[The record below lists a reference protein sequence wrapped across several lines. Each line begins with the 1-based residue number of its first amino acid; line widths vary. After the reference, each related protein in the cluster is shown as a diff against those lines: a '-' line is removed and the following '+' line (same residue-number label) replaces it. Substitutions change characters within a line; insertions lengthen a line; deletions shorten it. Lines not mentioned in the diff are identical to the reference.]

1 MINPIFQTVLS
12 MSLSG
17 TLLILVLLF
26 GGRLWKKKLSRQ
38 WQYYIWLVVLLR
50 LFLPF
55 GPEASLMARAE
66 QAAQRAMIQITE
78 RTPGESLSGQS
89 SEQSLDQRSE
99 ENGIFYG
106 NESAAVPDLQ
116 ESESSLN
123 DQEIHWKGSVFLG
136 NESTVRK
143 VAGTAWKYLGII
155 WLAAA
160 FAILIRKMTVYQS
173 YIRYVTIGAEPVN
186 DTALLDGLAV
196 TAQEMGIGRPIE
208 LRVNPLVASPMLVGY
223 FHPCIVLPRADVSEE
238 AFQYIVM
245 HELTHYKRRDIIYK
259 WLVQLAVCL
268 HWFNPFVYVMRREI
282 ELACEF
288 ACDEA
293 VIRRTGYG
301 RAKAYGETLLG
312 AMVAVGA
319 YREPLAAVTMS
330 ANKELLK
337 ERLGAIMNGGKKTKM
352 AAIITA
358 GLTVGIILGAVF
370 IGVFPTVA
378 ADKDGV
384 KVQSGKAEVA
394 ETDADKAIAE
404 VEDLEK
410 YYSGRS
416 LPMFYAAFGKLDEKE
431 QEAWLDRI
439 YVDGEIDFFSVSVW
453 QLDADSP
460 LIPSFAEKFYEED
473 DIAFFSV
480 LADQMD
486 EKTLEKWLERALA
499 DEKWNFQSMLD
510 DELGRDDEQDAL
522 EKAKEEEQLAQ
533 YKEVGVIQ
541 NGKNYYYEGQLVNIF
556 LDIHMPNRSFYTLN
570 MNPAGTVNIKIIRA
584 QDGQITG
591 VAYMTEA
598 EVKELL
604 EDRYE
609 DEEEDSEAEADEEA
623 AETGVGVTEAD
634 EQENEDFPREMVVS
648 LPVCRIR
655 EGAGEAFQV
664 IGLSGEGE
672 VVTVLEKKEAMDGC
686 GICWIKS
693 RCRSRRSLL
702 WRSAISERTYCRRS
716 EGDNRVYCQINNPP
730 SPPAKYPQTESL
742 YLRSAITGW

>member
-1 MINPIFQTVLS
+1 MINPIFHTVLS

-26 GGRLWKKKLSRQ
+26 GGRFWKKKLSRQ

-66 QAAQRAMIQITE
+66 QAAQRVMIQITE

-89 SEQSLDQRSE
+89 PEQSLDQRSE

-116 ESESSLN
+116 ESESSLI
-123 DQEIHWKGSVFLG
+123 DWEAHWKGSTLLG
-136 NESTVRK
+136 KESPAGK
-143 VAGTAWKYLGII
+143 VADVAWKYLGII

-160 FAILIRKMTVYQS
+160 FAILIRKITVYQR
-173 YIRYVTIGAEPVN
+173 YIRYVTIGTEPVN
-186 DTALLDGLAV
+186 DATLLDGLAV

-208 LRVNPLVASPMLVGY
+208 LRVNPLVATPMLVGY
-223 FHPCIVLPRADVSEE
+223 FHPCIILPHADVSEE

-245 HELTHYKRRDIIYK
+245 HELTHYKRRDIVYK

-301 RAKAYGETLLG
+301 RAKDYGETLLG

-378 ADKDGV
+378 ADKAIV
-384 KVQSGKAEVA
+384 K
-394 ETDADKAIAE
+394 
-404 VEDLEK
+404 VEDLDK

-439 YVDGEIDFFSVSVW
+439 YADGEIDFFSVSAW

-486 EKTLEKWLERALA
+486 DKTLGKWLERALA

-510 DELGRDDEQDAL
+510 DELGRDDGQDAL

-533 YKEVGVIQ
+533 YRKVGVIQ
-541 NGKNYYYEGQLVNIF
+541 NGKNYYYEGQLVNIL

-623 AETGVGVTEAD
+623 AETGVGVTEED

-648 LPVCRIR
+648 MPVCRIR

-664 IGLSGEGE
+664 IGLLGEGE
-672 VVTVLEKKEAMDGC
+672 VVTVLGKKEGSDGRL
-686 GICWIKS
+686 WYLLDQE
-693 RCRSRRSLL
+693 SLL
-702 WRSAISERTYCRRS
+702 E
-716 EGDNRVYCQINNPP
+716 PP
-730 SPPAKYPQTESL
+730 EPSVEACYMRADLLIPHL
-742 YLRSAITGW
+742 

>member
-1 MINPIFQTVLS
+1 MRMINSIFQTVLS

-17 TLLILVLLF
+17 TLLILVLLL
-26 GGRLWKKKLSRQ
+26 GGWFWKKKLSRQ

-66 QAAQRAMIQITE
+66 QAAQRVMIQITE

-89 SEQSLDQRSE
+89 YEQSLDQRSE
-99 ENGIFYG
+99 TNGIFYG

-116 ESESSLN
+116 ESEGSLI
-123 DQEIHWKGSVFLG
+123 DQEIHWKGSVFLE

-186 DTALLDGLAV
+186 AAALLDGLAV

-223 FHPCIVLPRADVSEE
+223 FHPCIILPRADVSEE
-238 AFQYIVM
+238 AFQYIAM
-245 HELTHYKRRDIIYK
+245 HELTHYKRRDIVYK

-293 VIRRTGYG
+293 VIRRTGYS
-301 RAKAYGETLLG
+301 RAKDYGETLLG

-319 YREPLAAVTMS
+319 YREPFAAVTMS

-352 AAIITA
+352 AAVITA

-378 ADKDGV
+378 ADRGGV
-384 KVQSGKAEVA
+384 KVQSEKAEVA
-394 ETDADKAIAE
+394 ETDADKAIAQ

-410 YYSGRS
+410 YYSERS

-439 YVDGEIDFFSVSVW
+439 YADGEIDFFSVSVW

-486 EKTLEKWLERALA
+486 DKTLGKWLERALA

-533 YKEVGVIQ
+533 YREVGVIQ

-609 DEEEDSEAEADEEA
+609 DE
-623 AETGVGVTEAD
+623 
-634 EQENEDFPREMVVS
+634 QENEDFPREMVVS
-648 LPVCRIR
+648 MPVCRIR

-664 IGLSGEGE
+664 IGLLGEGE
-672 VVTVLEKKEAMDGC
+672 VVTVLEKKEGADGRL
-686 GICWIKS
+686 WY
-693 RCRSRRSLL
+693 LL
-702 WRSAISERTYCRRS
+702 
-716 EGDNRVYCQINNPP
+716 GQ
-730 SPPAKYPQTESL
+730 ESL
-742 YLRSAITGW
+742 PESPEPSVEECYIRADLLQEK

>member
-1 MINPIFQTVLS
+1 MMNQIFQTVLS

-17 TLLILVLLF
+17 TLLILVLLL

-38 WQYYIWLVVLLR
+38 WQYYIWMVVILR

-55 GPEASLMARAE
+55 GPEASLMVRAE
-66 QAAQRAMIQITE
+66 QAAQRVMIQITE
-78 RTPGESLSGQS
+78 RTRGESLSVK
-89 SEQSLDQRSE
+89 SLEQRSE
-99 ENGIFYG
+99 QNGIFYG
-106 NESAAVPDLQ
+106 KESATASDLQ
-116 ESESSLN
+116 ESESSLIA
-123 DQEIHWKGSVFLG
+123 QEAQWKGSAFLADD
-136 NESTVRK
+136 SPVAK
-143 VAGTAWKYLGII
+143 VADTAWKYFWII

-160 FAILIRKMTVYQS
+160 FAILIRKITVYQS
-173 YIRYVTIGAEPVN
+173 YTRYVTVGAEPVN
-186 DTALLDGLAV
+186 DAALLDRLAM
-196 TAQEMGIGRPIE
+196 TAQEMRIGRPIE
-208 LRVNPLVASPMLVGY
+208 LRVNPLVATPMLVGC
-223 FHPCIVLPRADVSEE
+223 FHPCIVLPRADVSEKE
-238 AFQYIVM
+238 FQYIVM
-245 HELTHYKRRDIIYK
+245 HELTHYKRGDIVYK

-282 ELACEF
+282 EIACEF

-293 VIRRTGYG
+293 VIRRTGYDQ
-301 RAKAYGETLLG
+301 AKGYGETLLN
-312 AMVAVGA
+312 AMTAVGA

-352 AAIITA
+352 AAVITA

-384 KVQSGKAEVA
+384 KVQSEKAGISEA
-394 ETDADKAIAE
+394 NANKAIAK

-416 LPMFYAAFGKLDEKE
+416 LPMFHIAFGKLDEKE

-439 YVDGEIDFFSVSVW
+439 YADGEIDFFSASVW

-460 LIPSFAEKFYEED
+460 VIPSFAEKFYEED

-486 EKTLEKWLERALA
+486 EKALEKWLERALA
-499 DEKWNFQSMLD
+499 DEKWNFQSMLY
-510 DELGRDDEQDAL
+510 DELGRDDESDAL
-522 EKAKEEEQLAQ
+522 EKAKEEEQLEQ
-533 YKEVGVIQ
+533 YQAVGVIQ

-556 LDIHMPNRSFYTLN
+556 LDIHMPNRSFYTLS

-584 QDGQITG
+584 QDGQITS

-609 DEEEDSEAEADEEA
+609 DEKEDSEAEADKEA
-623 AETGVGVTEAD
+623 AETGAGVTETD
-634 EQENEDFPREMVVS
+634 EQENEDFPREMTVS
-648 LPVCRIR
+648 MPVCRIR
-655 EGAGEAFQV
+655 EGAGEEFQV
-664 IGLSGEGE
+664 IGLLGEGE
-672 VVTVLEKKEAMDGC
+672 VVTVLGKKEGADGRL
-686 GICWIKS
+686 WY
-693 RCRSRRSLL
+693 LL
-702 WRSAISERTYCRRS
+702 
-716 EGDNRVYCQINNPP
+716 DQ
-730 SPPAKYPQTESL
+730 ESL
-742 YLRSAITGW
+742 AEQPYPSVEECYIRADLLISHL

>member
-1 MINPIFQTVLS
+1 MRMINPIFQTVLS

-66 QAAQRAMIQITE
+66 QAAQRVMIPITE

-89 SEQSLDQRSE
+89 PEQSLDQRSE

-116 ESESSLN
+116 ESESSLI
-123 DQEIHWKGSVFLG
+123 DWEAHWKGSTLLG
-136 NESTVRK
+136 KESPAGK
-143 VAGTAWKYLGII
+143 VADVAWKYLGII

-160 FAILIRKMTVYQS
+160 FAILIRKITVYQR
-173 YIRYVTIGAEPVN
+173 YIRYVTIGTEPVN
-186 DTALLDGLAV
+186 DATLLDGLAV

-208 LRVNPLVASPMLVGY
+208 LRVNPLVATPMLVGY
-223 FHPCIVLPRADVSEE
+223 FHPCIILPRADVSEE

-245 HELTHYKRRDIIYK
+245 HELTHYKRRDIVYK

-301 RAKAYGETLLG
+301 RAKDYGETLLG

-337 ERLGAIMNGGKKTKM
+337 ERLSAIMNGGKKTKM

-378 ADKDGV
+378 AGKDGAG
-384 KVQSGKAEVA
+384 VQSGKVEVA
-394 ETDADKAIAE
+394 ETGAENETLLRETEDAVIKENAEKTSQIAK

-410 YYSGRS
+410 YYKGRS
-416 LPMFYAAFGKLDEKE
+416 LPMFHVAFGKLDEKE

-439 YVDGEIDFFSVSVW
+439 YADGEIDFFSVSVW

-460 LIPSFAEKFYEED
+460 LIPFFAEKFYEED

-486 EKTLEKWLERALA
+486 KKTLEKWLERALA
-499 DEKWNFQSMLD
+499 DEKWDFQSMLY
-510 DELGRDDEQDAL
+510 DELGRDDESDAL
-522 EKAKEEEQLAQ
+522 EKAKEDADSSTDSDAEEA
-533 YKEVGVIQ
+533 
-541 NGKNYYYEGQLVNIF
+541 
-556 LDIHMPNRSFYTLN
+556 
-570 MNPAGTVNIKIIRA
+570 
-584 QDGQITG
+584 
-591 VAYMTEA
+591 VAY
-598 EVKELL
+598 
-604 EDRYE
+604 
-609 DEEEDSEAEADEEA
+609 
-623 AETGVGVTEAD
+623 
-634 EQENEDFPREMVVS
+634 PREMVVCM
-648 LPVCRIR
+648 PVCRIR

-664 IGLSGEGE
+664 IGLLGEGE
-672 VVTVLEKKEAMDGC
+672 VVTVLGKKEGADGRL
-686 GICWIKS
+686 WY
-693 RCRSRRSLL
+693 LL
-702 WRSAISERTYCRRS
+702 
-716 EGDNRVYCQINNPP
+716 DQ
-730 SPPAKYPQTESL
+730 ESL
-742 YLRSAITGW
+742 SEPLDPPVKACYIRADLLQEK

>member
-1 MINPIFQTVLS
+1 
-12 MSLSG
+12 
-17 TLLILVLLF
+17 
-26 GGRLWKKKLSRQ
+26 
-38 WQYYIWLVVLLR
+38 
-50 LFLPF
+50 
-55 GPEASLMARAE
+55 
-66 QAAQRAMIQITE
+66 
-78 RTPGESLSGQS
+78 
-89 SEQSLDQRSE
+89 
-99 ENGIFYG
+99 
-106 NESAAVPDLQ
+106 
-116 ESESSLN
+116 
-123 DQEIHWKGSVFLG
+123 
-136 NESTVRK
+136 
-143 VAGTAWKYLGII
+143 
-155 WLAAA
+155 
-160 FAILIRKMTVYQS
+160 
-173 YIRYVTIGAEPVN
+173 
-186 DTALLDGLAV
+186 
-196 TAQEMGIGRPIE
+196 
-208 LRVNPLVASPMLVGY
+208 
-223 FHPCIVLPRADVSEE
+223 
-238 AFQYIVM
+238 M
-245 HELTHYKRRDIIYK
+245 HELTHYKRRDIVYK

-293 VIRRTGYG
+293 VIRRTGYS
-301 RAKAYGETLLG
+301 RAKDYGETLLG

-384 KVQSGKAEVA
+384 KVQSGKAEVE

-416 LPMFYAAFGKLDEKE
+416 LPMFYAAFGKLNEKE

-439 YVDGEIDFFSVSVW
+439 YADGEIDFFSVSVW

-486 EKTLEKWLERALA
+486 EKTLEKWLERALT

-533 YKEVGVIQ
+533 YREVGVIQ

-609 DEEEDSEAEADEEA
+609 DEKED
-623 AETGVGVTEAD
+623 
-634 EQENEDFPREMVVS
+634 EDFPREMVVS
-648 LPVCRIR
+648 MPVCRIR

-664 IGLSGEGE
+664 IGLLGEGE
-672 VVTVLEKKEAMDGC
+672 VVTVLGKKEGADGRL
-686 GICWIKS
+686 WYLLDQE
-693 RCRSRRSLL
+693 SLL
-702 WRSAISERTYCRRS
+702 ESPE
-716 EGDNRVYCQINNPP
+716 P
-730 SPPAKYPQTESL
+730 SVEECYIRADLLQEK
-742 YLRSAITGW
+742 

>member
-1 MINPIFQTVLS
+1 MRMINPIFQTVLS

-416 LPMFYAAFGKLDEKE
+416 LPMFYAVFGKLDEKE

-499 DEKWNFQSMLD
+499 DEKWNFQSMLY

-533 YKEVGVIQ
+533 YREVGVIQ

-609 DEEEDSEAEADEEA
+609 DEKEDSEAEADEEA

-672 VVTVLEKKEAMDGC
+672 VVTVLEKKEGSDGRL
-686 GICWIKS
+686 WY
-693 RCRSRRSLL
+693 LL
-702 WRSAISERTYCRRS
+702 
-716 EGDNRVYCQINNPP
+716 DQ
-730 SPPAKYPQTESL
+730 ESL
-742 YLRSAITGW
+742 PEPPEPSVEECYIRADLLQEK

>member
-1 MINPIFQTVLS
+1 MKIMNLIFQTILS

-17 TLLILVLLF
+17 TLLILILLL

-38 WQYYIWLVVLLR
+38 WQYYIWLVVILR

-55 GPEASLMARAE
+55 GPEASLMARAD
-66 QAAQRAMIQITE
+66 QAAQRVILQITE
-78 RTPGESLSGQS
+78 RTWGESLR
-89 SEQSLDQRSE
+89 EQRSE
-99 ENGIFYG
+99 LSLNQRLEKNGIFYG
-106 NESAAVPDLQ
+106 NEGEAASELQ
-116 ESESSLN
+116 ESESSLI
-123 DQEIHWKGSVFLG
+123 DQEAQWMGSAFLADD
-136 NESTVRK
+136 SP
-143 VAGTAWKYLGII
+143 VAKAVDTAWKYLWII

-160 FAILIRKMTVYQS
+160 FAILIRKITVYQS
-173 YIRYVTIGAEPVN
+173 YIRYVTVGAEPVN
-186 DTALLDGLAV
+186 DAALLDQLAV
-196 TAQEMGIGRPIE
+196 TAQEMRIGRPIE
-208 LRVNPLVASPMLVGY
+208 LRVNPLVATPMLVGC
-223 FHPCIVLPRADVSEE
+223 FHPCIILPRADVSDE

-245 HELTHYKRRDIIYK
+245 HELTHYKRRDIVYK

-282 ELACEF
+282 EMACEF

-301 RAKAYGETLLG
+301 RAKDYGETLLG

-319 YREPLAAVTMS
+319 YREPLASVTMS
-330 ANKELLK
+330 ADKELLK

-352 AAIITA
+352 AAVITA

-378 ADKDGV
+378 ADK
-384 KVQSGKAEVA
+384 
-394 ETDADKAIAE
+394 AIAQ

-416 LPMFYAAFGKLDEKE
+416 LPMFHIAFGKLDEKE
-431 QEAWLDRI
+431 QEAWLNRI
-439 YVDGEIDFFSVSVW
+439 YADGEIDFFSVSVW

-460 LIPSFAEKFYEED
+460 LIQSFAEKFYEED

-510 DELGRDDEQDAL
+510 DELGREDESDAL
-522 EKAKEEEQLAQ
+522 EKVKEEEQLAQ
-533 YKEVGVIQ
+533 YREVGVIQ
-541 NGKNYYYEGQLVNIF
+541 NGKKYYYEGQLVNIF
-556 LDIHMPNRSFYTLN
+556 LDIHMPNRSFYTLS

-598 EVKELL
+598 EVKELI

-609 DEEEDSEAEADEEA
+609 
-623 AETGVGVTEAD
+623 D

-648 LPVCRIR
+648 MPVCRIR
-655 EGAGEAFQV
+655 EGAGEEFQV
-664 IGLSGEGE
+664 IGLLGEGE
-672 VVTVLEKKEAMDGC
+672 VVTVLGKKEGIDGRM
-686 GICWIKS
+686 WY
-693 RCRSRRSLL
+693 LL
-702 WRSAISERTYCRRS
+702 
-716 EGDNRVYCQINNPP
+716 DQ
-730 SPPAKYPQTESL
+730 ESL
-742 YLRSAITGW
+742 PEAPDPAVEACYIRADLLT

>member
-1 MINPIFQTVLS
+1 
-12 MSLSG
+12 
-17 TLLILVLLF
+17 
-26 GGRLWKKKLSRQ
+26 
-38 WQYYIWLVVLLR
+38 
-50 LFLPF
+50 
-55 GPEASLMARAE
+55 MARAE
-66 QAAQRAMIQITE
+66 QAAQRVMIPITE

-89 SEQSLDQRSE
+89 PEQSLDQRSE

-116 ESESSLN
+116 ESESSLI
-123 DQEIHWKGSVFLG
+123 DWEAHWKGSTLLG
-136 NESTVRK
+136 KESPAGK
-143 VAGTAWKYLGII
+143 VADVAWKYLGII

-160 FAILIRKMTVYQS
+160 FAILIRKITVYQR
-173 YIRYVTIGAEPVN
+173 YIRYVTIGTEPVN
-186 DTALLDGLAV
+186 DATLLDGLAV

-208 LRVNPLVASPMLVGY
+208 LRVNPLVATPMLVGY
-223 FHPCIVLPRADVSEE
+223 FHPCIILPRADVSEE

-245 HELTHYKRRDIIYK
+245 HELTHYKRRDIVYK

-301 RAKAYGETLLG
+301 RAKDYGETLLG

-337 ERLGAIMNGGKKTKM
+337 ERLSAIMNGGKKTKM

-378 ADKDGV
+378 AGKDGAG
-384 KVQSGKAEVA
+384 VQSGKVEVA
-394 ETDADKAIAE
+394 ETGAENETLLRETEDAVIKENAEKTSQIAK

-410 YYSGRS
+410 YYKGRS
-416 LPMFYAAFGKLDEKE
+416 LPMFHVAFGKLDEKE

-439 YVDGEIDFFSVSVW
+439 YADGEIDFFSVSVW

-460 LIPSFAEKFYEED
+460 LIPFFAEKFYEED

-486 EKTLEKWLERALA
+486 KKTLEKWLERALA
-499 DEKWNFQSMLD
+499 DEKWDFQSMLY
-510 DELGRDDEQDAL
+510 DELGRDDESDAL
-522 EKAKEEEQLAQ
+522 EKAKEDADSSTDSDAEEA
-533 YKEVGVIQ
+533 
-541 NGKNYYYEGQLVNIF
+541 
-556 LDIHMPNRSFYTLN
+556 
-570 MNPAGTVNIKIIRA
+570 
-584 QDGQITG
+584 
-591 VAYMTEA
+591 VAY
-598 EVKELL
+598 
-604 EDRYE
+604 
-609 DEEEDSEAEADEEA
+609 
-623 AETGVGVTEAD
+623 
-634 EQENEDFPREMVVS
+634 PREMVVCM
-648 LPVCRIR
+648 PVCRIR

-664 IGLSGEGE
+664 IGLLGEGE
-672 VVTVLEKKEAMDGC
+672 VVTVLGKKEGADGRL
-686 GICWIKS
+686 WY
-693 RCRSRRSLL
+693 LL
-702 WRSAISERTYCRRS
+702 
-716 EGDNRVYCQINNPP
+716 DQ
-730 SPPAKYPQTESL
+730 ESL
-742 YLRSAITGW
+742 SEPLDPPVKACYIRADLLQEK

>member
-1 MINPIFQTVLS
+1 MRMINPIFQTVLS

-17 TLLILVLLF
+17 TLLILVLLL
-26 GGRLWKKKLSRQ
+26 GRRLWKKKLSRQ

-78 RTPGESLSGQS
+78 RTQGESLSGQS
-89 SEQSLDQRSE
+89 SEQNPDQRSE

-106 NESAAVPDLQ
+106 KESAAVSDLQ
-116 ESESSLN
+116 ESESSQI
-123 DQEIHWKGSVFLG
+123 DQEAHWKGSTLLG
-136 NESTVRK
+136 KESPVGK
-143 VAGTAWKYLGII
+143 VADAAWKYLGII
-155 WLAAA
+155 WLATA
-160 FAILIRKMTVYQS
+160 FAILIRKITVYQS
-173 YIRYVTIGAEPVN
+173 YIRYVTVGAEPVN
-186 DTALLDGLAV
+186 AAALLDGLAV
-196 TAQEMGIGRPIE
+196 TAQEMGIGSPIE
-208 LRVNPLVASPMLVGY
+208 LRVNPLVATPMLVGY
-223 FHPCIVLPRADVSEE
+223 FHPCIILPRADVSKE

-245 HELTHYKRRDIIYK
+245 HELTHYKRRDIVYK

-293 VIRRTGYG
+293 VIRRAGYG
-301 RAKAYGETLLG
+301 RAKDYGETLLG

-330 ANKELLK
+330 ANKEILK
-337 ERLGAIMNGGKKTKM
+337 ERLGAIMNSGKKTKL
-352 AAIITA
+352 AAVITA

-370 IGVFPTVA
+370 IGVFPIMATE
-378 ADKDGV
+378 KD
-384 KVQSGKAEVA
+384 KAEVQSEKA
-394 ETDADKAIAE
+394 ETDARNEALLREREDAVIKENAEKESKIAK
-404 VEDLEK
+404 VEDLDK

-416 LPMFYAAFGKLDEKE
+416 LPMFHIAFGKLDEKE
-431 QEAWLDRI
+431 QEAWLNRI
-439 YVDGEIDFFSVSVW
+439 YADGEIDFFSVSVW

-486 EKTLEKWLERALA
+486 EETLEKWLERALA

-510 DELGRDDEQDAL
+510 DELGRDGELDAL

-533 YKEVGVIQ
+533 YRAVGVIQ
-541 NGKNYYYEGQLVNIF
+541 NGKNYYYEGQLVKIF
-556 LDIHMPNRSFYTLN
+556 LDIHMPNQSFYTLN
-570 MNPAGTVNIKIIRA
+570 MNPAGTVNIKIVRA

-591 VAYMTEA
+591 VAYMKEA
-598 EVKELL
+598 EVKELF

-609 DEEEDSEAEADEEA
+609 DEEGDSEAEADQEA

-634 EQENEDFPREMVVS
+634 EQENEDFPREMTVS
-648 LPVCRIR
+648 MPVCRIR
-655 EGAGEAFQV
+655 EGAGEEFQV
-664 IGLSGEGE
+664 IGLLGEGE
-672 VVTVLEKKEAMDGC
+672 VVTVLEKKEGADGRL
-686 GICWIKS
+686 WY
-693 RCRSRRSLL
+693 LL
-702 WRSAISERTYCRRS
+702 
-716 EGDNRVYCQINNPP
+716 DQ
-730 SPPAKYPQTESL
+730 ESL
-742 YLRSAITGW
+742 PEQPDPSVEECYIRADLLQEK